1 MKSID
6 ANLPQHLMGVPV
18 TKIFIAAFITQF
30 CMGFEV
36 LLRLNA
42 ASSIKHS
49 FFDATNPLTSG
60 AMIGEV
66 LGVLFLGFAIA
77 NFIMSALVDSIGLR
91 RTHAISVI
99 LYLLGT
105 LTLVSATPESEY
117 AYQLLW
123 GGSLI
128 QGLAW
133 GSIEAALNPLVVTI
147 YPTRKVPKLNL
158 FHAAFAL
165 GMLLAA
171 PACVMT
177 EKLALGWKLQLSLVF
192 VPAIIALLLI
202 SRLKYPPTE
211 RVVNGV
217 SFGEMFKHTLTRPAF
232 YLFLC
237 AMFLTAASELVP
249 SSWID
254 LTLTKIVGIQGFWLV
269 AFIYTVQIVVRLF
282 TGFLDRHL
290 GTSGILFFG
299 CLFAFAGLGLL
310 SQAASP
316 GAGMFAALLFGIG
329 TSVLWPT
336 MLAGTSE
343 RFPKGGSLAIGITA
357 SAGMLSTY
365 VFMPTFGKLFDQA
378 KIASAGGA
386 SAFEALKEGT
396 VAHDQVMVAA
406 AGSIFQTASILPF
419 VVTIFFA
426 GAWFYDRQR
435 KNKLK
440 DQGAFSSDSDEK
452 LAAIVK
458 RA

>member
-1 MKSID
+1 MQSTQP
-6 ANLPQHLMGVPV
+6 ALPKYLEGVPV
-18 TKIFIAAFITQF
+18 TRIFIAAFITQF

-42 ASSIKHS
+42 ASTIKHD

-77 NFIMSALVDSIGLR
+77 NFVMSALVDSIGLR
-91 RTHAISVI
+91 RTHVLSVV

-105 LTLVSATPESEY
+105 LTLVSAAPGSDY

-123 GGSLI
+123 GGSLL

-147 YPTRKVPKLNL
+147 YPTKKVPKLNL

-165 GMLLAA
+165 GMLIAA
-171 PACVMT
+171 PACVMVET
-177 EKLALGWKLQLSLVF
+177 FALGWKLQLGLVF
-192 VPAIIALLLI
+192 IPACVALVLI
-202 SRLKYPPTE
+202 SRVKYPPSE
-211 RVVNGV
+211 RVAHGV
-217 SFGEMFKHTLTRPAF
+217 SFADMFKHTLTRPAF
-232 YLFLC
+232 YLFVC
-237 AMFLTAASELVP
+237 AMFLTAATELVP

-269 AFIYTVQIVVRLF
+269 AFIYTVQIIVRLF
-282 TGFLDRHL
+282 TGFLNHHL
-290 GTSGILFFG
+290 GSSGILFLG
-299 CLFAFAGLGLL
+299 CLFSFAGLALL

-316 GAGMFAALLFGIG
+316 GTGLFAALLFGMG

-343 RFPKGGSLAIGITA
+343 RFPKGGSLAIGLTA

-365 VFMPTFGKLFDQA
+365 VFMPLFGKLFDQA
-378 KIASAGGA
+378 KISSAGGEV
-386 SAFEALKEGT
+386 AFATLKEGT

-406 AGSIFQTASILPF
+406 AGSIFQTSALLPL
-419 VVTIFFA
+419 VVVVFFA
-426 GAWFYDRQR
+426 AAWLYDHRR
-435 KNKLK
+435 KVK
-440 DQGAFSSDSDEK
+440 QSVISSQFVTEHGK
-452 LAAIVK
+452 A
-458 RA
+458 

>member
-1 MKSID
+1 MQNDHS
-6 ANLPQHLMGVPV
+6 ALPRYLQGVPV
-18 TKIFIAAFITQF
+18 LQIFIAAFITQF

-42 ASSIKHS
+42 ASTIKHD
-49 FFDATNPLTSG
+49 FFDSTTPLTSG

-77 NFIMSALVDSIGLR
+77 NFVMSALVDSIGLR
-91 RTHAISVI
+91 RTHILSVL

-105 LTLVSATPESEY
+105 LTLVSATPESQY

-123 GGSLI
+123 GGSLL

-147 YPTRKVPKLNL
+147 YPTKKVPKLNL

-165 GMLLAA
+165 GMLIAA
-171 PACVMT
+171 PACVLV
-177 EKLALGWKLQLSLVF
+177 EKFALGWRLQLGLVF
-192 VPAIIALLLI
+192 IPACIALILI
-202 SRLKYPPTE
+202 ARVKYPPSE
-211 RVVNGV
+211 RVANGV
-217 SFGEMFKHTLTRPAF
+217 SFSEMFRHTLTRPAF

-237 AMFLTAASELVP
+237 AMFFTSAAELVP

-282 TGFLDRHL
+282 TGFLNRHL
-290 GTSGILFFG
+290 GSSGILFFG
-299 CLFAFAGLGLL
+299 CLFAFAGLALL
-310 SQAASP
+310 SRAASP
-316 GAGMFAALLFGIG
+316 GAGMFAALLFGMG

-343 RFPKGGSLAIGITA
+343 RFPQGGSLAIGLTA

-365 VFMPTFGKLFDQA
+365 ALMPIFGKLFDQA
-378 KIASAGGA
+378 KISSAGGSA
-386 SAFEALKEGT
+386 AFEALKEGT
-396 VAHDQVMVAA
+396 ASYDQVMVAA
-406 AGSIFQTASILPF
+406 AGSIFQTSAFLPL
-419 VVTIFFA
+419 VVVVFFA
-426 GAWFYDRQR
+426 GAWFYDHRR
-435 KNKLK
+435 KSNVRINSPLVVGHGK
-440 DQGAFSSDSDEK
+440 
-452 LAAIVK
+452 I
-458 RA
+458 